1 MPVNVTLL
9 ELVHA
14 VMSFARSDEET
25 VATIVHLVN
34 SGPGRLCGTFRGAR
48 FRLEDAAGPAAAS
61 SPRGTCAT
69 CGTIPSA
76 RS

>member
-14 VMSFARSDEET
+14 VMSFARSDEEI

-34 SGPGRLCGTFRGAR
+34 SGQVRLCGSFRGAR
-48 FRLEDAAGPAAAS
+48 FRLEDAA
-61 SPRGTCAT
+61 
-69 CGTIPSA
+69 
-76 RS
+76 